1 MEYGQIMSKT
11 RKWKLR
17 EEESEGGR
25 ERIRKIVGGRKK
37 VQGSKEKR
45 RNDGRIE
52 RKEKRR
58 DGKETH
64 FACRY
69 YYIPTI
75 YFYSFSMCIPI
86 ETFGSNKHHS
96 NNTHIEKH
104 RIVST
109 LWYYKPKS
117 PIKELLLNT
126 KHVSLFLFLFFESL
140 FFDIKY
146 FKLFIMI
153 FWHPIFS
160 HLCMQMFSN
169 DYKSRLDR

>member
-1 MEYGQIMSKT
+1 MNKN

-25 ERIRKIVGGRKK
+25 ERVRKIVGGRKK

-45 RNDGRIE
+45 RKDGRIE

-75 YFYSFSMCIPI
+75 YFYSFAMCIPI

-104 RIVST
+104 RMC
-109 LWYYKPKS
+109 L
-117 PIKELLLNT
+117 
-126 KHVSLFLFLFFESL
+126 H
-140 FFDIKY
+140 
-146 FKLFIMI
+146 
-153 FWHPIFS
+153 
-160 HLCMQMFSN
+160 
-169 DYKSRLDR
+169 